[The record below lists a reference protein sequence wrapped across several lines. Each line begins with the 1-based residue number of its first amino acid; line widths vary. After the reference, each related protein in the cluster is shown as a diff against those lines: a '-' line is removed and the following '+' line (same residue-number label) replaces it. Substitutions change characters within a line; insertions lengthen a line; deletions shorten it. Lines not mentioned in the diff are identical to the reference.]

1 MERDQ
6 QFVTDLVKE
15 IVNHP
20 EEVVVDRKTDELG
33 VLLTVRVHREDMGIV
48 IGRAGSNAGA
58 IRTIL
63 RAVGAKQ
70 KSRLNVKFEEPEGST
85 HFHNRPR
92 VSSIDEALGRT
103 APKGEYEGHEEG
115 SSLPEGEKS

>member
-6 QFVTDLVKE
+6 QFVADLVKE

-92 VSSIDEALGRT
+92 VSNLDEVLGRPPQ
-103 APKGEYEGHEEG
+103 AEYAGHEEG
-115 SSLPEGEKS
+115 STVSQS

>member
-6 QFVTDLVKE
+6 QFVADLVKE

-20 EEVVVDRKTDELG
+20 EDVTVDRKTDELG
-33 VLLTVRVHREDMGIV
+33 VLLTVNVHREDMGIV

-63 RAVGAKQ
+63 RAVGAKN

-85 HFHNRPR
+85 HFNKPR
-92 VSSIDEALGRT
+92 VSSIDEALGRE
-103 APKGEYEGHEEG
+103 AQPAYAGHEEG